1 MPKEQFRKA
10 DVTKKISH
18 VSFGIDS
25 ADKIQQEAH
34 IQVVGKNL
42 YNQDQLRT
50 PVPFGVLDRRMGI
63 SQKDAKC
70 ETCNQGLNDCV
81 GHFGYLDLALP
92 VFHVG
97 HFRATITILQT
108 ICKTCAQVMLKE
120 EDKALYTK
128 KLKNQNLSYLA
139 KKALHH
145 QILIKAKKFNKCPYC
160 GAINGTV
167 KKGPGL
173 MKILHEPYRGKKPSD
188 PLITNA
194 LEEIL
199 QSAQENK
206 ELAQLLGPSALQEE
220 LNPIQVLN
228 LFKEIPKHDVALLGM
243 TSPEASPSNLILT
256 RLFVPPACI
265 RPSVISD
272 VKSGTTE
279 DDLTMKQSEILL
291 INDVIAKHMSSGG
304 KIELIQEDW
313 DFLQLHCALYFNSE
327 VSGVPLNMAPKKTS
341 RGIVQRLKG
350 KQGRFRGNLSGKR
363 VDFSG
368 KSHFFSN
375 YL

>member
-1 MPKEQFRKA
+1 MPKDQFREA
-10 DVTKKISH
+10 DVIKKISH

-25 ADKIQQEAH
+25 SEMIQQEAQ

-50 PVPFGVLDRRMGI
+50 PVPYGVLDRRMGI

-108 ICKTCAQVMLKE
+108 ICKICSHVMLKD
-120 EDKALYTK
+120 EDKVMFTK
-128 KLKNQNLSYLA
+128 RLKNPNLSYLA
-139 KKALHH
+139 KKSIHH
-145 QILIKAKKFNKCPYC
+145 QVLLKAKKFSKCPFC
-160 GAINGTV
+160 GTINGTV

-173 MKILHEPYRGKKPSD
+173 MKILHEQYRGKKQSD
-188 PLITNA
+188 PLITDA
-194 LEEIL
+194 LDEML
-199 QSAQENK
+199 QAVQENK
-206 ELAQLLGPSALQEE
+206 ELAQVLGPSSLIEE
-220 LNPIQVLN
+220 LNPVQVKS
-228 LFKEIPKHDVALLGM
+228 LFKEIPKQDIALLGM
-243 TSPEASPSNLILT
+243 TDPKGHPVNLIVT
-256 RLFVPPACI
+256 RLFVPPSCI

-313 DFLQLHCALYFNSE
+313 DFLQLHCALYINSE
-327 VSGVPLNMAPKKTS
+327 VSGVPLNMAPKKST

-368 KSHFFSN
+368 MYK
-375 YL
+375 